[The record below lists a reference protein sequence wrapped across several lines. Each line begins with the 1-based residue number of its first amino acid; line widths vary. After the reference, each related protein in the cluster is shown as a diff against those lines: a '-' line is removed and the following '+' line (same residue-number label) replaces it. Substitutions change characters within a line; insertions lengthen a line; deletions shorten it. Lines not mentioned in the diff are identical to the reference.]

1 MPSPTR
7 ADTVS
12 VLVDIGV
19 ILRIAVGGVR
29 EPRHIGGMDGGLP
42 LFSRQL
48 SAAALVLADGAVG
61 QGAGNAVDDDGLH
74 DGEPPTLG
82 RVPALDFLYYSTKRR
97 EKQGKNYML
106 DI

>member
-1 MPSPTR
+1 MR

-19 ILRIAVGGVR
+19 NLRFTVGGIR
-29 EPRHIGGMDGGLP
+29 KPCHISSVDGSFP

-48 SAAALVLADGAVG
+48 LAAALVLADGAVG

-74 DGEPPTLG
+74 DGEPPMLG
-82 RVPALDFLYYSTKRR
+82 RVLALDFLYYSIKRR
-97 EKQGKNYML
+97 EKQGKYYML

>member
-7 ADTVS
+7 ADTVCI
-12 VLVDIGV
+12 LVDIGV
-19 ILRIAVGGVR
+19 ILRIAVSGVR
-29 EPRHIGGMDGGLP
+29 EPRHISSVDGSLP

-48 SAAALVLADGAVG
+48 SAAALILTDGAVG

-74 DGEPPTLG
+74 DGEPPILG
-82 RVPALDFLYYSTKRR
+82 RVPALDFLYYSTKGR

-106 DI
+106 NI